1 MVFRIFTSIEV
12 TRGALMKAAWYTQNG
27 EAQDVMQLGELPT
40 PSPQVGEVLVRLAT
54 SGVNPSDVKS
64 RRARPLTGPLVVPHS
79 DGAGVIE
86 AVGAGVSASRVGQR
100 VWVWNGQWLRPMG
113 TCAQYIALPE
123 AQTVPLPDGTDFA
136 AGACMGIPG
145 LTAVQTVILAE
156 RLAGD
161 LRGQT
166 VLVTGASSA
175 VGHYVTQM
183 VRLAGG
189 RVIGTVGS
197 EAKAAH
203 ARAAGMQE
211 AVFYKTESV
220 PERVKAFTQ
229 GRGADVII
237 DMDFSTTAQWAAEGA
252 LAPHGQVVCYG
263 SNALDVSLPFRPWLF
278 QSMCVKFFLVYDLTA
293 VDRQRAVARLSD
305 MLANNQL
312 QHSIGARFTLDQ
324 VAQAHRTVEAG
335 QTVGNVVVD
344 L

>member
-1 MVFRIFTSIEV
+1 
-12 TRGALMKAAWYTQNG
+12 MKAAWYTQNG
-27 EAQDVMQLGELPT
+27 EAQDVMQVGELPT
-40 PSPQVGEVLVRLAT
+40 PTPQAGDVLVRLMT

-64 RRARPLTGPLVVPHS
+64 RRARPVSDPLIVPHS

-86 AVGAGVSASRVGQR
+86 AVGAGVSAARVGQR
-100 VWVWNGQWLRPMG
+100 VWVWNGQWQRALG

-123 AQTVPLPDGTDFA
+123 AQAVALPDDTDFA

-145 LTAVQTVILAE
+145 LTAVQSVILAE

-166 VLVTGASSA
+166 VLVSGASSA
-175 VGHYVTQM
+175 VGHYITQM

-189 RVIGTVGS
+189 RLIGTVGS

-220 PERVKAFTQ
+220 PERVKALTQ

-237 DMDFSTTAQWAAEGA
+237 DMDFSTTARWAAEGA

-263 SNALDVSLPFRPWLF
+263 SNALEVNLPFRPWLF
-278 QSMCVKFFLVYDLTA
+278 QSMGVKFFLVYDLTPA
-293 VDRQRAVARLSD
+293 DRQKAVARLSA
-305 MLANNQL
+305 MLSQQQL
-312 QHSIGARFTLDQ
+312 QHSIGARFSLDQ
-324 VAQAHRTVEAG
+324 IAQAHQTVEAG

>member
-1 MVFRIFTSIEV
+1 
-12 TRGALMKAAWYTQNG
+12 MKAAWYSRNG
-27 EAQDVMQLGELPT
+27 EAQDVMQVGDLPT
-40 PSPQVGEVLVRLAT
+40 PRAQAGEVLVRLAI

-64 RRARPLTGPLVVPHS
+64 RRARPFNDPLIVPHS

-86 AVGAGVSASRVGQR
+86 AVGEGVPGARVGER
-100 VWVWNGQWLRPMG
+100 VWVWNGQWQRAMG
-113 TCAQYIALPE
+113 TCAQYIALPS
-123 AQTVPLPDGTDFA
+123 AQAVALPEGTDFA

-145 LTAVQTVILAE
+145 LTAVQAVILAE
-156 RLAGD
+156 RLSGD

-175 VGHYVTQM
+175 VGHYITQM
-183 VRLAGG
+183 VTQAGG

-197 EAKAAH
+197 AAKAAH

-220 PERVKAFTQ
+220 PERIKALTQ

-237 DMDFSTTAQWAAEGA
+237 DMDFSTTAAWASEGA
-252 LAPHGQVVCYG
+252 LAAHGQVVCYG
-263 SNALDVSLPFRPWLF
+263 SNALEVPLPFRPWLY
-278 QSMCVKFFLVYDLTA
+278 QSMGVKFFLVYDLTA
-293 VDRQRAVARLSD
+293 ADRQTAVARLSG
-305 MLANNQL
+305 MLAAGHL
-312 QHSIGARFTLDQ
+312 QHSIGARYALDQ

-335 QTVGNVVVD
+335 QTVGNVVIE

>member
-1 MVFRIFTSIEV
+1 
-12 TRGALMKAAWYTQNG
+12 MKAAWYSRNG
-27 EAQDVMQLGELPT
+27 EAQDVMQVGDLPM
-40 PSPQVGEVLVRLAT
+40 PSPLAGEVLVRLAT

-64 RRARPLTGPLVVPHS
+64 RRARPLSDPLIVPHS

-86 AVGAGVSASRVGQR
+86 AVGEGVPAARVGER
-100 VWVWNGQWLRPMG
+100 VWVWNGQWQRPLG
-113 TCAQYIALPE
+113 TCAQFIALPA
-123 AQTVPLPDGTDFA
+123 AQAVALPEGTDFA

-145 LTAVQTVILAE
+145 LTAVQAVILAE
-156 RLAGD
+156 RLSGD

-175 VGHYVTQM
+175 VGHYITQM
-183 VRLAGG
+183 VTLVGG

-203 ARAAGMQE
+203 ARGAGMQD
-211 AVFYKTESV
+211 AIFYKTESV
-220 PERVKAFTQ
+220 PQRVKALTQ

-237 DMDFSTTAQWAAEGA
+237 DMDFSTTAGWASEGA

-263 SNALDVSLPFRPWLF
+263 SNALEVPLPFRPWLY
-278 QSMCVKFFLVYDLTA
+278 QSMGVKFFLVYDLTA
-293 VDRQRAVARLSD
+293 ADRQTAVARLSG
-305 MLANNQL
+305 MLAAGQL
-312 QHSIGARFTLDQ
+312 QHSIGASFTLDQ

-335 QTVGNVVVD
+335 QTVGNVVIA

>member
-1 MVFRIFTSIEV
+1 
-12 TRGALMKAAWYTQNG
+12 MKAAWYTQNG
-27 EAQDVMQLGELPT
+27 EAQDVMQVSELPT
-40 PSPQVGEVLVRLAT
+40 PTPQAGEVLVRLVT

-64 RRARPLTGPLVVPHS
+64 RRARPLSDPLIVPHS

-86 AVGAGVSASRVGQR
+86 TVGAGVSAARVGQR
-100 VWVWNGQWLRPMG
+100 VWVWNGQWQRALG
-113 TCAQYIALPE
+113 TCAQYIALPD
-123 AQTVPLPDGTDFA
+123 AQAVALPDDTDFA

-145 LTAVQTVILAE
+145 LTAVQAVILAE

-175 VGHYVTQM
+175 VGHYITQM
-183 VRLAGG
+183 VCLAGG

-203 ARAAGMQE
+203 ARAAGMAE
-211 AVFYKTESV
+211 AIFYKTESV
-220 PERVKAFTQ
+220 PERVKALTH

-237 DMDFSTTAQWAAEGA
+237 DMDFSTTARWAAEGA
-252 LAPHGQVVCYG
+252 LAAHGQVVCYG
-263 SNALDVSLPFRPWLF
+263 SNALDVSMPFRPWLF
-278 QSMCVKFFLVYDLTA
+278 QSMGVKFFLVYDLTPS
-293 VDRQRAVARLSD
+293 DRVRAVARLSA
-305 MLANNQL
+305 MLAQQQL
-312 QHSIGARFTLDQ
+312 QHSIGARFALDQ
-324 VAQAHRTVEAG
+324 IAQAHQTVESG

>member
-1 MVFRIFTSIEV
+1 
-12 TRGALMKAAWYTQNG
+12 MKAAWYTQNG
-27 EAQDVMQLGELPT
+27 EAQDVMQVGELPT
-40 PSPQVGEVLVRLAT
+40 PSPQAGEVLVRLAT

-64 RRARPLTGPLVVPHS
+64 RRARPVSDPLIVPHS

-86 AVGAGVSASRVGQR
+86 AVGSGVPASRVGQR
-100 VWVWNGQWLRPMG
+100 VWIWNGQWQRAMG
-113 TCAQYIALPE
+113 TCAQHIALPE
-123 AQTVPLPDGTDFA
+123 AQAVTLPDGVDFA

-145 LTAVQTVILAE
+145 LTAVQSVILAE

-161 LRGQT
+161 LHGKT

-175 VGHYVTQM
+175 VGHYITQM
-183 VRLAGG
+183 VCLAGG

-203 ARAAGMQE
+203 ARAAGMDE
-211 AVFYKTESV
+211 AIFYKTESV

-237 DMDFSTTAQWAAEGA
+237 DMDFSTTARWAAEGA

-263 SNALDVSLPFRPWLF
+263 SNALEVPMPFRPWLY
-278 QSMCVKFFLVYDLTA
+278 QSMGVKFFLVYDLTPA
-293 VDRQRAVARLSD
+293 DRQVALARLSA
-305 MLANNQL
+305 MLSLQQL
-312 QHSIGARFTLDQ
+312 QHSIGARFSLDQ
-324 VAQAHRTVEAG
+324 IAQAHQTVEAG

>member
-1 MVFRIFTSIEV
+1 
-12 TRGALMKAAWYTQNG
+12 MKAAWYSRNG
-27 EAQDVMQLGELPT
+27 EAQDVMQVGDLPT
-40 PSPQVGEVLVRLAT
+40 PSPLPGEVLVRLVT

-64 RRARPLTGPLVVPHS
+64 RRARPLSDPLIVPHS

-86 AVGAGVSASRVGQR
+86 AVGQGVPASRVGER
-100 VWVWNGQWLRPMG
+100 VWVWNGQWQRPMG
-113 TCAQYIALPE
+113 TCAQFIALPA
-123 AQTVPLPDGTDFA
+123 AQAVALPAGVDFA

-145 LTAVQTVILAE
+145 LTAVQAVILAE
-156 RLAGD
+156 RLGGD
-161 LRGQT
+161 LRGQN

-175 VGHYVTQM
+175 VGHYITQM
-183 VRLAGG
+183 VTQAGG

-197 EAKAAH
+197 EGKAVH
-203 ARAAGMQE
+203 AQAAGMQD

-220 PERVKAFTQ
+220 PQRVKALTQ

-237 DMDFSTTAQWAAEGA
+237 DMDFSTIAGWASEGA

-263 SNALDVSLPFRPWLF
+263 SNALEVPLPFRPWLF
-278 QSMCVKFFLVYDLTA
+278 QSMGVKFFLVYDLTPA
-293 VDRQRAVARLSD
+293 DRQTAVARLSG
-305 MLANNQL
+305 MLAAGQL

-335 QTVGNVVVD
+335 QTVGNVVIE

>member
-1 MVFRIFTSIEV
+1 
-12 TRGALMKAAWYTQNG
+12 MKAAWYTQNG
-27 EAQDVMQLGELPT
+27 EAQDVMQVGELPT
-40 PSPQVGEVLVRLAT
+40 PTPQAGEVLVRLMT

-64 RRARPLTGPLVVPHS
+64 RRARPLNDPLIVPHS

-86 AVGAGVSASRVGQR
+86 AVGAGVSAARVGQR
-100 VWVWNGQWLRPMG
+100 VWVWNGQWQRAWG

-123 AQTVPLPDGTDFA
+123 AQAVALPDDTDFA

-145 LTAVQTVILAE
+145 LTAVQSVILSE

-175 VGHYVTQM
+175 VGHYITQM
-183 VRLAGG
+183 VCLAGG

-203 ARAAGMQE
+203 AQAAGMAE
-211 AVFYKTESV
+211 AIFYKTESV
-220 PERVKAFTQ
+220 PERVKALTQ

-237 DMDFSTTAQWAAEGA
+237 DLDFSTTAAWASQGA

-263 SNALDVSLPFRPWLF
+263 SNALEVNLPFRPWLF
-278 QSMCVKFFLVYDLTA
+278 QSMGVKFFLVYDLTPA
-293 VDRQRAVARLSD
+293 DRQKAVARLSA
-305 MLANNQL
+305 MLSQQQL
-312 QHSIGARFTLDQ
+312 QHSIGARFSLDQ
-324 VAQAHRTVEAG
+324 IAQAHQTVEAG

>member
-1 MVFRIFTSIEV
+1 
-12 TRGALMKAAWYTQNG
+12 MKAAWYTHNG
-27 EAQDVMQLGELPT
+27 EAQDVMQVGELPT
-40 PSPQVGEVLVRLAT
+40 PTLHAGEVLVRLMT

-64 RRARPLTGPLVVPHS
+64 RRARPLSDPLVVPHS

-86 AVGAGVSASRVGQR
+86 AVGEGVPASRVGQR

-113 TCAQYIALPE
+113 TCAQFIALPE
-123 AQTVPLPDGTDFA
+123 AQAVALPDGTDFA

-145 LTAVQTVILAE
+145 LTAVQAVILSE

-175 VGHYVTQM
+175 VGHYISQM

-189 RVIGTVGS
+189 RVVGTVGN
-197 EAKAAH
+197 EAKALH
-203 ARAAGMQE
+203 AKAAGMEE
-211 AVFYKTESV
+211 AIFYKTESV
-220 PERVKAFTQ
+220 PERVQSLTQ

-237 DMDFSTTAQWAAEGA
+237 DMDFSTTARWAAEGA

-263 SNALDVSLPFRPWLF
+263 SNAPEVALPFRPWLF
-278 QSMCVKFFLVYDLTA
+278 QSMGVKFFLVYDLTPA
-293 VDRQRAVARLSD
+293 DRQVAVARLSA
-305 MLANNQL
+305 MLSQQQL
-312 QHSIGARFTLDQ
+312 QHSIGARFSLNQ
-324 VAQAHRTVEAG
+324 IAQAHQMVEAG
-335 QTVGNVVVD
+335 QVVGNVVVD

>member
-1 MVFRIFTSIEV
+1 MQ
-12 TRGALMKAAWYTQNG
+12 AAWYTQNG
-27 EAQDVMQLGELPT
+27 EAQDVMQVGELPT
-40 PSPQVGEVLVRLAT
+40 PSPQAGEVLVRLAT

-64 RRARPLTGPLVVPHS
+64 RRARPVSDPLIVPHS

-86 AVGAGVSASRVGQR
+86 AVGSGVPASRVGQR
-100 VWVWNGQWLRPMG
+100 VWIWNGQWQRAMG
-113 TCAQYIALPE
+113 TCAQHIALPE
-123 AQTVPLPDGTDFA
+123 AQAVTLPDGVDFA

-145 LTAVQTVILAE
+145 LTAVQSVILAE

-161 LRGQT
+161 LHGKT

-175 VGHYVTQM
+175 VGHYITQM
-183 VRLAGG
+183 VCLAGG

-203 ARAAGMQE
+203 ARAAGMDE
-211 AVFYKTESV
+211 AIFYKTESV

-237 DMDFSTTAQWAAEGA
+237 DMDFSTTARWAAEGA

-263 SNALDVSLPFRPWLF
+263 SNALEVPMPFRPWLY
-278 QSMCVKFFLVYDLTA
+278 QSMGVKFFLVYDLTPA
-293 VDRQRAVARLSD
+293 DRLVAVARLSA
-305 MLANNQL
+305 MLSQQQL

-324 VAQAHRTVEAG
+324 ITQAHQTVEAG

>member
-1 MVFRIFTSIEV
+1 
-12 TRGALMKAAWYTQNG
+12 MKAAWYSRNG
-27 EAQDVMQLGELPT
+27 EAQDVMQVGDLPT
-40 PSPQVGEVLVRLAT
+40 PSLKPGEVLVRLVT

-64 RRARPLTGPLVVPHS
+64 RRARPLSDPLIVPHS

-86 AVGAGVSASRVGQR
+86 AVGQGVPASRVGER
-100 VWVWNGQWLRPMG
+100 VWVWNGQWQRPMG
-113 TCAQYIALPE
+113 TCAQFIALP
-123 AQTVPLPDGTDFA
+123 ATQAVALPEGTDFA

-145 LTAVQTVILAE
+145 LTAVQAVILAE
-156 RLAGD
+156 RLGGD
-161 LRGQT
+161 LRGQN

-175 VGHYVTQM
+175 VGHYITQM
-183 VRLAGG
+183 VTQAGG

-203 ARAAGMQE
+203 AQAAGMQD

-220 PERVKAFTQ
+220 PQRVKALTQ

-237 DMDFSTTAQWAAEGA
+237 DMDFSTTAGWASEGA

-263 SNALDVSLPFRPWLF
+263 SNALEVPLPFRPWLF
-278 QSMCVKFFLVYDLTA
+278 QSMGVKFFLVYDLTPA
-293 VDRQRAVARLSD
+293 DRQTAVARLSG
-305 MLANNQL
+305 MLAAGQL

-335 QTVGNVVVD
+335 QTVGNVVIE

>member
-1 MVFRIFTSIEV
+1 
-12 TRGALMKAAWYTQNG
+12 MKAAWYSRNG
-27 EAQDVMQLGELPT
+27 EAQDVMQVGELPT
-40 PSPQVGEVLVRLAT
+40 PSPQAGEVLVRLAT

-64 RRARPLTGPLVVPHS
+64 RRARPVNDPVIVPHS

-86 AVGAGVSASRVGQR
+86 AVGEGVPVSRVGER
-100 VWVWNGQWLRPMG
+100 VWIWNGQWQRALG
-113 TCAQYIALPE
+113 TCAEYIALPA
-123 AQTVPLPDGTDFA
+123 AQAVSLPEGTDFA

-145 LTAVQTVILAE
+145 LTAVQAVILAE
-156 RLAGD
+156 RLTGD

-175 VGHYVTQM
+175 VGHYITQM
-183 VRLAGG
+183 VTQVGG

-220 PERVKAFTQ
+220 PERVKALTH

-237 DMDFSTTAQWAAEGA
+237 DMDFSTTAAWASEGA

-263 SNALDVSLPFRPWLF
+263 SNALEVPLPFRPWLY
-278 QSMCVKFFLVYDLTA
+278 QSMGVKFFLVYDLTA
-293 VDRQRAVARLSD
+293 ADRQAAVARLSG
-305 MLANNQL
+305 MLAAGQL
-312 QHSIGARFTLDQ
+312 QHCIGARCALDQ

-335 QTVGNVVVD
+335 QTVGNVVID

>member
-1 MVFRIFTSIEV
+1 
-12 TRGALMKAAWYTQNG
+12 MKAAWYSRNG
-27 EAQDVMQLGELPT
+27 EAQDVMQVGDLPT
-40 PSPQVGEVLVRLAT
+40 PSPLPGEVLVRLVT

-64 RRARPLTGPLVVPHS
+64 RRARPLSDPLIVPHS

-86 AVGAGVSASRVGQR
+86 AVGDGVPASRVGER
-100 VWVWNGQWLRPMG
+100 VWVWNGQWQRPMG
-113 TCAQYIALPE
+113 TCAQFIALPA
-123 AQTVPLPDGTDFA
+123 AQAVALPEGTDFS

-145 LTAVQTVILAE
+145 LTAVQAVILAE
-156 RLAGD
+156 RLGGD
-161 LRGQT
+161 LRGQN

-175 VGHYVTQM
+175 VGHYITQM
-183 VRLAGG
+183 VTQAGG

-203 ARAAGMQE
+203 AQAAGMQD

-220 PERVKAFTQ
+220 PQRVKALTQ

-237 DMDFSTTAQWAAEGA
+237 DMDFSTTAGWASEGA

-263 SNALDVSLPFRPWLF
+263 SNALEVPLPFRPWLY
-278 QSMCVKFFLVYDLTA
+278 QSMGVKFFLVYDLTPA
-293 VDRQRAVARLSD
+293 DRQTAVARLSG
-305 MLANNQL
+305 MLAAGQL
-312 QHSIGARFTLDQ
+312 QHSIGARFALDQ

-335 QTVGNVVVD
+335 QTVGNVVIE